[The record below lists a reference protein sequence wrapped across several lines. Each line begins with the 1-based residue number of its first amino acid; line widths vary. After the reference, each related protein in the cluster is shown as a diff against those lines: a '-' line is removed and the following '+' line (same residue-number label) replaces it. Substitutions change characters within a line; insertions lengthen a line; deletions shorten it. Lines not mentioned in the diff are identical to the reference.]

1 MRTFAARCACLALLG
16 AGLGFWIGVS
26 RAEDAVKAAPAK
38 TEPAKPEGAKP
49 EAAKTDDEYFELMQ
63 VFVDTFEEIDQNYVK
78 EVDRRKLI
86 ESAIRGM
93 LTDLDPYSDFI
104 SPDELAK
111 FNEAVDQEF
120 GGVGIQVTFLRE
132 RHAIE
137 VSVPLPGG
145 PAAKAGI
152 LPGDR
157 IVEVGGKKVADF
169 EQNRELDSAIKILRG
184 KAGEVVSVGYT
195 RGDSPDITR
204 IDLTREIIHLDTV
217 LGETYRPDGTW
228 DFMLDPAKKIGYIR
242 LTHFTARSGDEM
254 KKALKTLKADGMKGL
269 VIDVRFNP
277 GGYLQTA
284 VEIAD
289 LFLEE
294 GIIVS
299 TEGRNSRPITRTA
312 KKAGTY
318 MGFPIAVLSNRFSAS
333 ASEILAASLQ
343 DHKRAVVVGE
353 RSWGKGSVQNT
364 LDVEDGKSKL
374 KLTTASYYRPSKE
387 KIHRFP
393 GETEADKWGVM
404 PNDGMK
410 VEYTMD
416 QMRAYNFD
424 RQKRDALSQERIP
437 AQFDD
442 LQLKKALEVLDQEIA
457 KGTGDA
463 KPAEAPGED
472 KKEEKKEEGSEKK
485 KAARIPFFPT
495 TLKYVM

>member
-16 AGLGFWIGVS
+16 AGLGFWIGAS
-26 RAEDAVKAAPAK
+26 QAEDPVKPDPAK
-38 TEPAKPEGAKP
+38 TEPAKPD
-49 EAAKTDDEYFELMQ
+49 AANTDDEYFELMQ
-63 VFVDTFEEIDQNYVK
+63 VFVDTFDEIDQNYVK

-93 LTDLDPYSDFI
+93 LADLDPYSDFI
-104 SPDELAK
+104 SPEELAK

-120 GGVGIQVTFLRE
+120 GGVGIQVKFLDKVR
-132 RHAIE
+132 AIE

-169 EQNRELDSAIKILRG
+169 EQNREMASAIEILRG
-184 KAGEVVSVGYT
+184 KAGEVVNVGYT

-228 DFMLDPAKKIGYIR
+228 DFMLDPAKKIGFIR

-299 TEGRNSRPITRTA
+299 TEGRNSRPVTRTA
-312 KKAGTY
+312 KKFGTY
-318 MGFPIAVLSNRFSAS
+318 SGFPIAVLSNRFSAS

-410 VEYTMD
+410 IEYTMD
-416 QMRAYNFD
+416 QMRAMNFD
-424 RQKRDALSQERIP
+424 RQKRDAVSQERIP
-437 AQFDD
+437 STFDD

-457 KGTGDA
+457 RGTAEA
-463 KPAEAPGED
+463 KPADAPGDE
-472 KKEEKKEEGSEKK
+472 KKDGEKKEGDPEKK

-495 TLKYVM
+495 TLKYLL

>member
-16 AGLGFWIGVS
+16 AGLGFWIGVI
-26 RAEDAVKAAPAK
+26 RADDPVPTEPAK
-38 TEPAKPEGAKP
+38 TEAAKP
-49 EAAKTDDEYFELMQ
+49 EAPKTDDEYFELMQ
-63 VFVDTFEEIDQNYVK
+63 VFVDTFDEIDQNYVK

-93 LTDLDPYSDFI
+93 LADLDPYSDFI
-104 SPDELAK
+104 SPEELAR
-111 FNEAVDQEF
+111 FNESVDQEF
-120 GGVGIQVTFLRE
+120 GGVGIQVKFLRE
-132 RHAIE
+132 VRAIE

-169 EQNRELDSAIKILRG
+169 DQDREMESAIEILRG

-195 RGDSPDITR
+195 RGDSPDVTR
-204 IDLTREIIHLDTV
+204 VDMTREIIHLDTV
-217 LGETYRPDGTW
+217 LGETYRPDGSW
-228 DFMLDPAKKIGYIR
+228 DFMLDPEKKIGYIR

-254 KKALKTLKADGMKGL
+254 KKALKTLKANGMKGL

-294 GIIVS
+294 GVIVS

-312 KKAGTY
+312 KKSGTF

-410 VEYTMD
+410 IEYTMD
-416 QMRAYNFD
+416 QMRVMNFD
-424 RQKRDALSQERIP
+424 RQKRDAVSQERIP
-437 AQFDD
+437 STFDD

-457 KGTGDA
+457 RATAEA
-463 KPAEAPGED
+463 KPAEAAPGEE
-472 KKEEKKEEGSEKK
+472 KKGDEKKEEGTEKK

-495 TLKYVM
+495 TLKYLL

>member
-16 AGLGFWIGVS
+16 AGLGFWIGVI
-26 RAEDAVKAAPAK
+26 RADDPVPTDPAK
-38 TEPAKPEGAKP
+38 TEPAKPDAP
-49 EAAKTDDEYFELMQ
+49 KTEDEYFELMQ
-63 VFVDTFEEIDQNYVK
+63 VFVDTFDEIDQNYVK

-93 LTDLDPYSDFI
+93 LADLDPYSDFI
-104 SPDELAK
+104 SPEELAK
-111 FNEAVDQEF
+111 FNESVDQEF
-120 GGVGIQVTFLRE
+120 GGVGIQVKFLRE
-132 RHAIE
+132 VRAIE

-169 EQNRELDSAIKILRG
+169 DQDREMESAIEILRG

-195 RGDSPDITR
+195 RGDSPDVTR
-204 IDLTREIIHLDTV
+204 VDMTREIIHLDTV
-217 LGETYRPDGTW
+217 LGETYRSDGTW

-294 GIIVS
+294 GVIVS

-312 KKAGTY
+312 KKFGTF

-410 VEYTMD
+410 IEYTMD
-416 QMRAYNFD
+416 QMRVMNFD
-424 RQKRDALSQERIP
+424 RQKRDAVSQERIP
-437 AQFDD
+437 STFDD

-457 KGTGDA
+457 KATAEA
-463 KPAEAPGED
+463 KPAEAAPA
-472 KKEEKKEEGSEKK
+472 EEKKGDEKKEGEAEKK

-495 TLKYVM
+495 TLKYLL

>member
-1 MRTFAARCACLALLG
+1 MQIFAARCACLALLG
-16 AGLGFWIGVS
+16 AGLGFWIGVI
-26 RAEDAVKAAPAK
+26 RAE
-38 TEPAKPEGAKP
+38 EPANSG
-49 EAAKTDDEYFELMQ
+49 DEYFELMQ
-63 VFVDTFEEIDQNYVK
+63 VFVDTFDEIDQNYVK
-78 EVDRRKLI
+78 DVDRRKLI

-93 LTDLDPYSDFI
+93 LADLDPYSDYI
-104 SPDELAK
+104 SPDELAQ

-120 GGVGIQVTFLRE
+120 GGVGIQVQFLRE
-132 RHAIE
+132 IRAIE

-145 PAAKAGI
+145 PASKAGI
-152 LPGDR
+152 LTGDR
-157 IVEVGGKKVADF
+157 IVEVGGKKVSDF
-169 EQNRELDSAIKILRG
+169 DQNREMESAIEILRG
-184 KAGEVVSVGYT
+184 KAGEVVNIGYT
-195 RGDSPDITR
+195 RGDSSDVIR
-204 IDLTREIIHLDTV
+204 VDLKREIIHLDTV

-228 DFMLDPAKKIGYIR
+228 NYMLHPEKKIGYVR

-254 KKALKTLKADGMKGL
+254 KQALKALKADGMKGL

-294 GIIVS
+294 GVIVS
-299 TEGRNSRPITRTA
+299 TQGRNSREVTRTA

-318 MGFPIAVLSNRFSAS
+318 MGFPIAVISNRFSAS

-416 QMRAYNFD
+416 QNRAYDSD
-424 RQKRDALSQERIP
+424 RKKRDAVSQERIP
-437 AQFDD
+437 STFDD

-457 KGTGDA
+457 KSTAEA
-463 KPAEAPGED
+463 KPADAAPA
-472 KKEEKKEEGSEKK
+472 EEKKDEKKEGDAENK

-495 TLKYVM
+495 TLKYLL

>member
-16 AGLGFWIGVS
+16 AGLGFWIGAS
-26 RAEDAVKAAPAK
+26 QAEDPVKPDPAK
-38 TEPAKPEGAKP
+38 TEPAKPE
-49 EAAKTDDEYFELMQ
+49 AANTDDEYFELMQ
-63 VFVDTFEEIDQNYVK
+63 VFVDTFDEIDQNYVK
-78 EVDRRKLI
+78 QVDRRKLI

-93 LTDLDPYSDFI
+93 LADLDPYSDFI
-104 SPDELAK
+104 SPEELAK

-120 GGVGIQVTFLRE
+120 GGVGIQVKFLAESRS
-132 RHAIE
+132 IE

-145 PAAKAGI
+145 PAAKKGI

-157 IVEVGGKKVADF
+157 IVEVAGKKVADF
-169 EQNRELDSAIKILRG
+169 DKNREMDSVIEILRG
-184 KAGEVVSVGYT
+184 KPGEVVNIGYT

-217 LGETYRPDGTW
+217 LGETFRPDGTW

-312 KKAGTY
+312 KKSGTF

-333 ASEILAASLQ
+333 ASEILAAALQ
-343 DHKRAVVVGE
+343 DHKRATVVGE

-410 VEYTMD
+410 VEFTMD
-416 QMRAYNFD
+416 QMRAMNFD
-424 RQKRDALSQERIP
+424 RQKRDAVSKEQIP
-437 AQFDD
+437 STFDD

-457 KGTGDA
+457 KSTA
-463 KPAEAPGED
+463 AEKPAEATPAD
-472 KKEEKKEEGSEKK
+472 EKKGDEKKADATEKK

-495 TLKYVM
+495 TLKYLL

>member
-16 AGLGFWIGVS
+16 AGLGFWIGVI
-26 RAEDAVKAAPAK
+26 RADDPVQTELAK
-38 TEPAKPEGAKP
+38 TEPVKP
-49 EAAKTDDEYFELMQ
+49 EAPKTDDEYFELMQ
-63 VFVDTFEEIDQNYVK
+63 VFVDTFDEIDQNYVK

-93 LTDLDPYSDFI
+93 LADLDPYSDFI
-104 SPDELAK
+104 SPEELAK
-111 FNEAVDQEF
+111 FNESVDQEF
-120 GGVGIQVTFLRE
+120 GGVGIQVKFLRE
-132 RHAIE
+132 LRAIE

-169 EQNRELDSAIKILRG
+169 QQDHEMESAIEILRG

-195 RGDSPDITR
+195 RGDSTDIIR
-204 IDLTREIIHLDTV
+204 VDMTREIIHLDTV
-217 LGETYRPDGTW
+217 LGDTYHPDGTW

-242 LTHFTARSGDEM
+242 LTHFTARSGEEM
-254 KKALKTLKADGMKGL
+254 KKALRTLKADGMQGL

-289 LFLEE
+289 LFLDE
-294 GIIVS
+294 GVIVS
-299 TEGRNSRPITRTA
+299 TEGRNSRPITRNA
-312 KKAGTY
+312 RKSGTFT
-318 MGFPIAVLSNRFSAS
+318 GFPITVLSNRFSAS
-333 ASEILAASLQ
+333 ASEILAAALQ
-343 DHKRAVVVGE
+343 DHKRAIVIGE

-404 PNDGMK
+404 PNEGMK
-410 VEYTMD
+410 VEFTMD
-416 QMRAYNFD
+416 QMRAMNRD
-424 RQKRDALSQERIP
+424 RQIRDAVSKEPIP
-437 AQFDD
+437 STFDD

-457 KGTGDA
+457 KSA
-463 KPAEAPGED
+463 AAEKPAEATPPDE
-472 KKEEKKEEGSEKK
+472 KKGDEKKEEATEKK

-495 TLKYVM
+495 TLKYLL